1 MALLFATEQVKTF
14 VILEDYD
21 GLRMP
26 IAAEYS
32 VRPFADSEHPLDADQ
47 ISAILDALLDDPRAI
62 GPA

>member
-1 MALLFATEQVKTF
+1 MKTF